1 MVKAIK
7 SQNVGPE
14 LMASVLDLEQF
25 NRRKCWH
32 IASAV
37 ILREK
42 KFVLRFFQKDIRE
55 NLVYHI

>member
-1 MVKAIK
+1 MEAIK

-14 LMASVLDLEQF
+14 LMANILDLEQF

-37 ILREK
+37 ILRENK
-42 KFVLRFFQKDIRE
+42 ICVKIFPETHTVKLG
-55 NLVYHI
+55 